1 MLIKPSYMLETLS
14 THCWGRLVTHAK
26 QVYAMSINLKD
37 RIKGAA
43 KGPLTLL
50 GLRYSALAAGQGCDF
65 LGIFRPFAGAAQ
77 PPPFKGCNPPC
88 CNKGGKEPK

>member
-1 MLIKPSYMLETLS
+1 MLETLS
-14 THCWGRLVTHAK
+14 THCWGRLVTHSK

-77 PPPFKGCNPPC
+77 PPFQGLQPPLLQQGGGGERSP
-88 CNKGGKEPK
+88 NK